1 MSPPTPPQKVFI
13 FTGPFRMNLD
23 PYGCHSDEEL
33 WRVTEEV
40 GVFAAGVQGK

>member
-13 FTGPFRMNLD
+13 FTGPLRMNLD